1 LEVDDGLRACQA
13 PCETG
18 IVPLGEGEFGCQR
31 VGFDGF
37 AAALARNQRAE
48 GTGVALPAPVG
59 EGRGVDALAAQN
71 AADATGFSGAI
82 GLGKNAQL
90 VPGGEC
96 PPARTIRQFG

>member
-1 LEVDDGLRACQA
+1 MCQA
-13 PCETG
+13 PRETG
-18 IVPLGEGEFGCQR
+18 IVALRQSEFGRQR
-31 VGFDGF
+31 VDFDGL

-71 AADATGFSGAI
+71 GADATGFRGAI

-90 VPGGEC
+90 VLGGEC
-96 PPARTIRQFG
+96 PAARTIRQFG